1 MLSLLKNGNLA
12 LAFLLELAMLA
23 ALCYAG
29 FVIGPD
35 PFARTALGIG
45 LPVVAILIWTLVGA
59 PRSKWRW
66 RGSGYLLLRVVL
78 FGASAVLLFIAGQH
92 ILAIIFAL
100 LWVLNISFVYAWG
113 QQ

>member
-35 PFARTALGIG
+35 PFTRIALGIG

-78 FGASAVLLFIAGQH
+78 FGASAVLLFSAGQH
-92 ILAIIFAL
+92 ILAIVFAL
-100 LWVLNISFVYAWG
+100 LWILNISFVYTWG